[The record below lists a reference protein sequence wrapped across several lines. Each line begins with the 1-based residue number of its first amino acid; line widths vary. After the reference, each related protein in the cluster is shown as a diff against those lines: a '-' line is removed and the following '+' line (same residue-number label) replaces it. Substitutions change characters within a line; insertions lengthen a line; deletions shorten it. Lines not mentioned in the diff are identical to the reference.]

1 MIDAMIRTKLLAA
14 SAVTALVSTRV
25 YIDEQPDPA
34 TLPSITI
41 HPISGVP
48 DKTVAGSTQARVQV
62 SCWSLPGKPKNPKPV
77 ETVAAAVKAVFHKPR
92 LTSLPYKLTAGTTT
106 YKVITSVVTGGVRLI
121 DPTTGWYHI
130 PLDVEI
136 LYNEV

>member
-1 MIDAMIRTKLLAA
+1 MIDAMIRTKLLAT

-48 DKTVAGSTQARVQV
+48 DKTVAGSTLSRVQV
-62 SCWSLPGKPKNPKPV
+62 SCWSLPGKPKNPKPKLYFV
-77 ETVAAAVKAVFHKPR
+77 SVLTVFWGYFFTLTLQVIFLFPDFTVIVAVPFFFATIFPFEFTAAT
-92 LTSLPYKLTAGTTT
+92 LELEL
-106 YKVITSVVTGGVRLI
+106 L
-121 DPTTGWYHI
+121 
-130 PLDVEI
+130 
-136 LYNEV
+136 

>member
-1 MIDAMIRTKLLAA
+1 MIKKHLLDTP
-14 SAVTALVSTRV
+14 AVTSLVSTRV

-41 HPISGVP
+41 HPTSGVP
-48 DKTVAGSTQARVQV
+48 DKTVAGATFTRTQV

-77 ETVAAAVKAVFHKPR
+77 ETVAAAVRAVFHKPR
-92 LTSLPYKLTAGTTT
+92 FNSLPYKLTAGTTT
-106 YKVITSVVTGGVRLI
+106 YKVITSQVTGGVRLI

-130 PLDVEI
+130 PLDIEI